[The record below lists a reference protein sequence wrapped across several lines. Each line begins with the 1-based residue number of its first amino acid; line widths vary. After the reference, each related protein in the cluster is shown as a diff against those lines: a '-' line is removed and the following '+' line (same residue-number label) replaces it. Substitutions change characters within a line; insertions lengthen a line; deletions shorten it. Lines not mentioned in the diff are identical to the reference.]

1 MEKRL
6 GMTRFNA
13 IPERLHEMRAVLT
26 RTLDNVSFPKPV
38 RRLLVLAVNEA
49 CMNVIQHG
57 YKGDPKGEMILEILN
72 NNGELE
78 FRLTDFAETVD
89 PSKVKPRPLDEIRPG
104 GLGTYFIQ
112 RIMDEVTFA
121 VPESGKGNLLIM
133 KKRFETASEAPRHE
147 L

>member
-26 RTLDNVSFPKPV
+26 RTLDSVSFPKPV

>member
-6 GMTRFNA
+6 GMARFNA
-13 IPERLHEMRAVLT
+13 IPERLNEMRTVLT
-26 RTLDNVSFPKPV
+26 ESLDKVNCPKPV

-57 YKGDPKGEMILEILN
+57 YQGDPEGEIVLEILN

-78 FRLTDFAETVD
+78 FRLTDFADTID
-89 PSKVKPRPLDEIRPG
+89 PAKVKPRPLDEIRPG

-112 RIMDEVTFA
+112 RIMDEFRFT
-121 VPESGKGNLLIM
+121 VPESGKGNIEILEYVGSL
-133 KKRFETASEAPRHE
+133 HDQ
-147 L
+147 

>member
-1 MEKRL
+1 
-6 GMTRFNA
+6 MTRFNA
-13 IPERLHEMRAVLT
+13 VPERLHEMRAALT
-26 RTLDNVSFPKPV
+26 TALDDAGCPKPV

-57 YKGDPKGEMILEILN
+57 YQGDPKGEIVLEILN

-78 FRLTDFAETVD
+78 FRLTDFADTVD
-89 PSKVKPRPLDEIRPG
+89 PAKVKPRPLDEIRPG

-112 RIMDEVTFA
+112 RIMDEFRFT

-133 KKRFETASEAPRHE
+133 KKRFDTANEAPSHE
-147 L
+147 V

>member
-1 MEKRL
+1 MEQRL
-6 GMTRFNA
+6 GMTRFKA

-26 RTLDNVSFPKPV
+26 QTLDGVSCPKPV

-89 PSKVKPRPLDEIRPG
+89 PAEVKPRPLDEIRPG
-104 GLGTYFIQ
+104 GLGTHFIQ
-112 RIMDEVTFA
+112 RIMDEVRFA
-121 VPESGKGNLLIM
+121 VPESGTGNLLIM
-133 KKRFETASEAPRHE
+133 KKRFETA
-147 L
+147 